1 MPIDH
6 LLVFAAAYFA
16 VVILPGPAVTALLAR
31 VLARGP
37 RGAAAFIAG
46 IAAGALIWLAAAAAG
61 LAAMAAVFA
70 PLFMVIRYA
79 GAAYLLWLAWK
90 LWTAPLHQVAANDE
104 ADGGHKGLF
113 LTGLAINLGN
123 PKAIVFFLA
132 LLPSVVDL
140 GQLTPLVF
148 GVLSVTVVVIVCG
161 VFGAYTVLAVRA
173 RRLFASPRAIRLVNR
188 GSGIAVAGAA
198 VAIAAR

>member
-1 MPIDH
+1 MDIDR
-6 LLVFAAAYFA
+6 LLVFAAAYLA
-16 VVILPGPAVTALLAR
+16 VVVLPGPAVTALLAR

-37 RGAAAFIAG
+37 GGAAGFIAG
-46 IAAGALIWLAAAAAG
+46 IAAGALIWLAIAAAG
-61 LAAMAAVFA
+61 LAALAATFA
-70 PLFMVIRYA
+70 PVFVVIRYA

-90 LWTAPLHQVAANDE
+90 LWTAPVQQLDAGNVASED
-104 ADGGHKGLF
+104 KSLF

-140 GQLTPLVF
+140 GGLTPLAF
-148 GVLSVTVVVIVCG
+148 GALTAIVVAIVAG

-173 RRLFASPRAIRLVNR
+173 RRLLRSARALRLVNR

-198 VAIAAR
+198 AAIATR